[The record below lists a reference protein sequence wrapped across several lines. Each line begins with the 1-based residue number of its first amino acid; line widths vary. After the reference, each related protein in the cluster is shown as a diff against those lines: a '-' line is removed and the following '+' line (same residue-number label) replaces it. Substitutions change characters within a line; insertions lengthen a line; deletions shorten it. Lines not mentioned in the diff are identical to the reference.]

1 METKIDLG
9 NLKKENIVNIADRL
23 GVLSE
28 DSGDVFL
35 WFYDTFSAPTL
46 KTFSNEENAK
56 EYGILRNEFYMRR
69 GLIERDEPKNYII
82 GSEKDYQ
89 NAVKAW
95 QRRKKN
101 EEVRK
106 YREHV
111 DKLVD
116 RSNKEIIA
124 MEALKAVCRTFDGKV
139 VNKRFLDAAKKAT
152 GFYCSFYEGCLE
164 LSAINSYG
172 EYAPGITFY
181 GSWNSQKGKEW
192 KWFTGDRMEAAEA
205 IGVIDGYI
213 LDKRQ
218 DIAKYK
224 DSIKHYAKYVDQARK
239 IEASVKELIKTDCM
253 IMNWAREHDLQKHPL
268 FSNIWGCW

>member
-1 METKIDLG
+1 MNTKIDLN
-9 NLKKENIVNIADRL
+9 NLENENIVNIADRL

-35 WFYDTFSAPTL
+35 WFYDTLSAPTS
-46 KTFSNEENAK
+46 KTFSSEENAK

-69 GLIERDEPKNYII
+69 GMIKRDEPKNYII

-101 EEVRK
+101 EEVRM

-111 DKLVD
+111 DKLVE
-116 RSNKEIIA
+116 RTNKEIIA
-124 MEALKAVCRTFDGKV
+124 LKALKDVCSTFDGKV
-139 VNKRFLDAAKKAT
+139 INKRFLDAAKEAT
-152 GFYCSFYEGCLE
+152 GFSCSFYEGCLE

-181 GSWNSQKGKEW
+181 GSWRSQKGKEW
-192 KWFTGDRMEAAEA
+192 EWFTGDRMEAEKAL
-205 IGVIDGYI
+205 GLIDWYI
-213 LDKRQ
+213 LDRRQ
-218 DIAKYK
+218 NIARYK
-224 DSIKHYAKYVDQARK
+224 DSIKHYAQYVAKVRK
-239 IEASVKELIKTDCM
+239 IEASIKELTQTDCT
-253 IMNWAREHDLQKHPL
+253 IRNWAREHDLKKYQL
-268 FSNIWGCW
+268 FSHIWVC

>member
-1 METKIDLG
+1 MNTKIDLN
-9 NLKKENIVNIADRL
+9 NLEKEKIGKIEDRL
-23 GVLSE
+23 CDLI
-28 DSGDVFL
+28 DDPGDVFL
-35 WFYDTFSAPTL
+35 WTGDSIPTKKPGRFS
-46 KTFSNEENAK
+46 SEENAK
-56 EYGILRNEFYMRR
+56 EYGILKNEYYMRR
-69 GLIERDEPKNYII
+69 GIVKRDEPIAYII
-82 GSEKDYQ
+82 GTEKDYQ
-89 NAVKAW
+89 KAVKAW

-124 MEALKAVCRTFDGKV
+124 MEALKAVCRTFDSKV

-192 KWFTGDRMEAAEA
+192 EWFTGDRMNAAEA

-213 LDKRQ
+213 LDKSQ
-218 DIAKYK
+218 DIIKYK
-224 DSIKHYAKYVDQARK
+224 DSIKHYAKYVDQVRK
-239 IEASVKELIKTDCM
+239 IEASVHELVKTDGT
-253 IMNWAREHDLQKHPL
+253 IRIWAREHDLKKYPL
-268 FSNIWGCW
+268 FSHIWIC

>member
-1 METKIDLG
+1 MNTKIDLN
-9 NLKKENIVNIADRL
+9 NLENENIVNIADRL

-35 WFYDTFSAPTL
+35 WFCDTISAPTS
-46 KTFSNEENAK
+46 KTFSSEENAK

-69 GLIERDEPKNYII
+69 GMIERDEPKNYII

-89 NAVKAW
+89 KAVKAW
-95 QRRKKN
+95 QRGKKN

-116 RSNKEIIA
+116 RTNKEIL
-124 MEALKAVCRTFDGKV
+124 ALKALKDVCRTFDGKV
-139 VNKRFLDAAKKAT
+139 INKRFLDAAKEAT
-152 GFYCSFYEGCLE
+152 GFCCSFYDGCLE

-181 GSWNSQKGKEW
+181 GSWGSQKGKEW
-192 KWFTGDRMEAAEA
+192 EWFTGDRMEAEKAL
-205 IGVIDGYI
+205 GLIDWYI
-213 LDKRQ
+213 LDRRQ
-218 DIAKYK
+218 NIARYK
-224 DSIKHYAKYVDQARK
+224 DSIKHYAQYVAKVRK
-239 IEASVKELIKTDCM
+239 IEASIKELTQTDCT
-253 IMNWAREHDLQKHPL
+253 IRNWAREHDLKKYQL
-268 FSNIWGCW
+268 FSHIWVC

>member
-1 METKIDLG
+1 MNTKIDLN
-9 NLKKENIVNIADRL
+9 NLENENIVNIADRL

-35 WFYDTFSAPTL
+35 WFYDTLSAPTS
-46 KTFSNEENAK
+46 KTFSSEENAK

-69 GLIERDEPKNYII
+69 GMIKRDEPKNYII
-82 GSEKDYQ
+82 GTEKDYQ
-89 NAVKAW
+89 NAVKDW

-111 DKLVD
+111 DKLVE

-124 MEALKAVCRTFDGKV
+124 LKALKDVCSTFDGKV
-139 VNKRFLDAAKKAT
+139 INKRFLDSATKAT
-152 GFYCSFYEGCLE
+152 GFSCRFCEGCLE

-181 GSWNSQKGKEW
+181 GSWGSQKGKEW
-192 KWFTGDRMEAAEA
+192 GWFTGDRMEAEKAL
-205 IGVIDGYI
+205 GVIDGYI
-213 LDKRQ
+213 WDKRH
-218 DIAKYK
+218 DIARYK
-224 DSIKHYAKYVDQARK
+224 DSIKHYAKYVDQVRK
-239 IEASVKELIKTDCM
+239 IEASVHELVKTDGT
-253 IMNWAREHDLQKHPL
+253 IRNWAREHDLKKYPL
-268 FSNIWGCW
+268 FSHIWIC

>member
-1 METKIDLG
+1 MNTKIDLN
-9 NLKKENIVNIADRL
+9 NLENENIVNIADRL

-35 WFYDTFSAPTL
+35 WFCDTISAPTS
-46 KTFSNEENAK
+46 KTFSSEENAK

-69 GLIERDEPKNYII
+69 GMIERDKKKNYII
-82 GSEKDYQ
+82 GTEKDYQ

-101 EEVRK
+101 EEVKK
-106 YREHV
+106 YSEHV
-111 DKLVD
+111 DKLVE
-116 RSNKEIIA
+116 RTNKEIIA
-124 MEALKAVCRTFDGKV
+124 LKALKDVCSTFDGKV
-139 VNKRFLDAAKKAT
+139 INKRFLDAAKEAT
-152 GFYCSFYEGCLE
+152 GFCCSFYDGCLE

-181 GSWNSQKGKEW
+181 GSWRSQKGKEW
-192 KWFTGDRMEAAEA
+192 EWFTGDRMEAEKAM
-205 IGVIDGYI
+205 GLIDWYI

-224 DSIKHYAKYVDQARK
+224 DSIKHYAKYVERVRK
-239 IEASVKELIKTDCM
+239 IEASVHELVKTDGT
-253 IMNWAREHDLQKHPL
+253 IRNWAREHDLKKYPL
-268 FSNIWGCW
+268 FSHIWIC

>member
-1 METKIDLG
+1 MNTKIDFN
-9 NLKKENIVNIADRL
+9 NLENEKIGKIEDRL
-23 GVLSE
+23 CDLI
-28 DSGDVFL
+28 DDPGDVFL
-35 WFYDTFSAPTL
+35 WTGDSIPTKKPGRFS
-46 KTFSNEENAK
+46 SEENAK
-56 EYGILRNEFYMRR
+56 EYGILKNEYYMRR
-69 GLIERDEPKNYII
+69 GIVKRDEPIAYII
-82 GSEKDYQ
+82 GTEKDYQ
-89 NAVKAW
+89 KAVKAW

-124 MEALKAVCRTFDGKV
+124 MEALKAVCRTFDSKV

-192 KWFTGDRMEAAEA
+192 EWFTGDRMNAAEA

-213 LDKRQ
+213 LDKSQ

-224 DSIKHYAKYVDQARK
+224 DSIKLYAKYVDQVRK
-239 IEASVKELIKTDCM
+239 IEASVHELVKTDGT
-253 IMNWAREHDLQKHPL
+253 IRIWAREHDLKKYPL
-268 FSNIWGCW
+268 FSHIWIC

>member
-1 METKIDLG
+1 MNTKIDLN
-9 NLKKENIVNIADRL
+9 NLENENIVNIADRL

-35 WFYDTFSAPTL
+35 WFCDTLSAPTS
-46 KTFSNEENAK
+46 KTFSSEENAK

-69 GLIERDEPKNYII
+69 GMIERDKPKNYFI

-95 QRRKKN
+95 KRRKKN

-111 DKLVD
+111 DKLVE
-116 RSNKEIIA
+116 RTNKEIIA
-124 MEALKAVCRTFDGKV
+124 LKELKDVCRTFDGKV
-139 VNKRFLDAAKKAT
+139 INKRFLDAAKEAT
-152 GFYCSFYEGCLE
+152 GFNCSFCEDCLFMF
-164 LSAINSYG
+164 AINSYG
-172 EYAPGITFY
+172 EYAPGITLY
-181 GSWNSQKGKEW
+181 PTSCSKIYKAWEW
-192 KWFTGDRMEAAEA
+192 TTGDRMEAEKAL
-205 IGVIDGYI
+205 GVIDGYI

-224 DSIKHYAKYVDQARK
+224 ESTKHYAKYVEQVRK
-239 IEASVKELIKTDCM
+239 IEAAFHELIKTDGT
-253 IMNWAREHDLQKHPL
+253 IKSWAREHDLEKYPL
-268 FSNIWGCW
+268 TSHIWEC

>member
-1 METKIDLG
+1 MNTKIDFN
-9 NLKKENIVNIADRL
+9 NLENENIVNIADRL

-35 WFYDTFSAPTL
+35 WFCDTISAPTS
-46 KTFSNEENAK
+46 KTFSSEENAK

-69 GLIERDEPKNYII
+69 GMIERDKPKNYFI
-82 GSEKDYQ
+82 GTEKDYQ

-111 DKLVD
+111 EKLVD
-116 RSNKEIIA
+116 RTNKEIIA
-124 MEALKAVCRTFDGKV
+124 LKALKDVCSAFDGKV
-139 VNKRFLDAAKKAT
+139 INKRFLDAAKAAT
-152 GFYCSFYEGCLE
+152 GFSCRSYEGCLV

-181 GSWNSQKGKEW
+181 GFWNSQKGKEW
-192 KWFTGDRMEAAEA
+192 KWFTGDRMEAEKAL
-205 IGVIDGYI
+205 GVIDGYI
-213 LDKRQ
+213 WDKRQ
-218 DIAKYK
+218 DITKYK
-224 DSIKHYAKYVDQARK
+224 ESIKHYAKYVEQVRK
-239 IEASVKELIKTDCM
+239 IEASVHELVKTDGT
-253 IMNWAREHDLQKHPL
+253 IRNWAREHELKKYPL
-268 FSNIWGCW
+268 FSHIWIC

>member
-1 METKIDLG
+1 MNTKIDLN
-9 NLKKENIVNIADRL
+9 NLEKEKIGKIEDRL
-23 GVLSE
+23 CDLI
-28 DSGDVFL
+28 DDPGDVFL
-35 WFYDTFSAPTL
+35 WTGDSIPTKKPGRFS
-46 KTFSNEENAK
+46 SEENAK
-56 EYGILRNEFYMRR
+56 EYGILKNEYYMRR
-69 GLIERDEPKNYII
+69 GIVKRDEPIAYII
-82 GSEKDYQ
+82 GTEKDYQ
-89 NAVKAW
+89 KAVKAW

-124 MEALKAVCRTFDGKV
+124 IEALKAVCRTFDSKV

-192 KWFTGDRMEAAEA
+192 EWFTGDRMNAAEA

-213 LDKRQ
+213 LDKSQ

-224 DSIKHYAKYVDQARK
+224 DSIKLYAKYVDQVRK
-239 IEASVKELIKTDCM
+239 IEASVHELVKTDGT
-253 IMNWAREHDLQKHPL
+253 IRIWAREHDLKKYPL
-268 FSNIWGCW
+268 FSHIWIC